1 MDIRNIRHMSAV
13 TGQRLENAP
22 QAGQVALLYAG
33 VTMGLHALVTAIDW
47 ILSQQV
53 NASGGLS
60 NLGTRSVFQAI
71 QTMLPLVL
79 PLITMCL
86 DVGYLAAMLRVA
98 RRQFVSPQTLRLG
111 FDRFWVLLRLTVIRG
126 AIFTAIGFGCMYI
139 GISIYLM
146 TPLAQPLKE
155 LMIPLLQ
162 DQSLLSGGL
171 AIDEA
176 TYNQLVSAMTPALL
190 ISGGIFLV
198 GTAPV
203 LFQYRMAEYVVVD
216 KPAGMLIHPSRS
228 QFTDTLANFV
238 AGYYQKTGQAAAFHP
253 VTRLDRDTF
262 GVVLLGKNSHIH
274 ALLSQNP
281 LEKTYE
287 ALVYG
292 APVREEGVI
301 DAPIA
306 RRPLPSLLR
315 QVSPEGKPS
324 LTRYRVLSRQ
334 EKTAVLALT
343 PVTGRTHQ
351 LRVHCAYMGFPI
363 VGDPQYGSPES
374 QAFSKEMGAATQLL
388 CAKTLRFSHPITKT
402 PMEIVSTY
410 TIP

>member
-1 MDIRNIRHMSAV
+1 MQLTH
-13 TGQRLENAP
+13 
-22 QAGQVALLYAG
+22 
-33 VTMGLHALVTAIDW
+33 
-47 ILSQQV
+47 
-53 NASGGLS
+53 
-60 NLGTRSVFQAI
+60 
-71 QTMLPLVL
+71 
-79 PLITMCL
+79 
-86 DVGYLAAMLRVA
+86 VA
-98 RRQFVSPQTLRLG
+98 RRSGRLSSFLREEMEMSAGLMNRLKWQDKLFVNGVPRHTDYPVAPGDVITVPLEEPEPQYPAQEG
-111 FDRFWVLLRLTVIRG
+111 SLTILYEDEH
-126 AIFTAIGFGCMYI
+126 I
-139 GISIYLM
+139 
-146 TPLAQPLKE
+146 LA
-155 LMIPLLQ
+155 
-162 DQSLLSGGL
+162 
-171 AIDEA
+171 
-176 TYNQLVSAMTPALL
+176 
-190 ISGGIFLV
+190 
-198 GTAPV
+198 
-203 LFQYRMAEYVVVD
+203 VD

-262 GVVLLGKNSHIH
+262 GAVLLGKNSHTH

-292 APVREEGVI
+292 APTQAEGVI

-402 PMEIVSTY
+402 PMEITSTY

>member
-1 MDIRNIRHMSAV
+1 MQLTHIAQRSGRLSSFLREEMEMSA
-13 TGQRLENAP
+13 GLMNRLKWQDKLYVNGVPQHTDYPVAP
-22 QAGQVALLYAG
+22 GDVITVPLEEPEPQYPAQEGSLTILYEDE
-33 VTMGLHALVTAIDW
+33 H
-47 ILSQQV
+47 IL
-53 NASGGLS
+53 A
-60 NLGTRSVFQAI
+60 
-71 QTMLPLVL
+71 
-79 PLITMCL
+79 
-86 DVGYLAAMLRVA
+86 
-98 RRQFVSPQTLRLG
+98 
-111 FDRFWVLLRLTVIRG
+111 
-126 AIFTAIGFGCMYI
+126 
-139 GISIYLM
+139 
-146 TPLAQPLKE
+146 
-155 LMIPLLQ
+155 
-162 DQSLLSGGL
+162 
-171 AIDEA
+171 
-176 TYNQLVSAMTPALL
+176 
-190 ISGGIFLV
+190 
-198 GTAPV
+198 
-203 LFQYRMAEYVVVD
+203 VD

-262 GVVLLGKNSHIH
+262 GAVLLGKNSHTH

-292 APVREEGVI
+292 APTQAEGVI

-315 QVSPEGKPS
+315 QVSPEGKSS

-388 CAKTLRFSHPITKT
+388 CAKTLRFSHPITKN
-402 PMEIVSTY
+402 PVEIVSTY

>member
-1 MDIRNIRHMSAV
+1 MQLTHIARRSGRLSSFLREEMEMSA
-13 TGQRLENAP
+13 GLMNRLKWQDKLFVNGVPRHTDYPVAP
-22 QAGQVALLYAG
+22 GDVITVPLEEPEPQYPAQEGSLTILYEDE
-33 VTMGLHALVTAIDW
+33 H
-47 ILSQQV
+47 IL
-53 NASGGLS
+53 A
-60 NLGTRSVFQAI
+60 
-71 QTMLPLVL
+71 
-79 PLITMCL
+79 
-86 DVGYLAAMLRVA
+86 
-98 RRQFVSPQTLRLG
+98 
-111 FDRFWVLLRLTVIRG
+111 
-126 AIFTAIGFGCMYI
+126 
-139 GISIYLM
+139 
-146 TPLAQPLKE
+146 
-155 LMIPLLQ
+155 
-162 DQSLLSGGL
+162 
-171 AIDEA
+171 
-176 TYNQLVSAMTPALL
+176 
-190 ISGGIFLV
+190 
-198 GTAPV
+198 
-203 LFQYRMAEYVVVD
+203 VD

-262 GVVLLGKNSHIH
+262 GVVLLGKNSHTH

-292 APVREEGVI
+292 APAQAEGVI

-324 LTRYRVLSRQ
+324 LTRYRCLSRQ

-374 QAFSKEMGAATQLL
+374 QAFSREMGAATQLL
-388 CAKTLRFSHPITKT
+388 CAKTLRFPHPITKT
-402 PMEIVSTY
+402 PMEITSAY